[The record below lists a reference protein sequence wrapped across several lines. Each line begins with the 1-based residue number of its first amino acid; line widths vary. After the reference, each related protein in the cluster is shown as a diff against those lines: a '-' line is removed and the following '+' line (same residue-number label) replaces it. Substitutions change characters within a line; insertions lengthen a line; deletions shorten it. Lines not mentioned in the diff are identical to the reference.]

1 MSTIWKSVVVSLT
14 LVTAMLG
21 FSATASAD
29 WQGAVWG
36 MSVKDVGKS
45 FQIPHRKP
53 RLGEIF
59 DQKAKLVF
67 DTFTTGNIIFEGGAL
82 DFEDGG
88 LVQIRM
94 QLKWPDQC
102 DSLSEVIS
110 RIHGKPTNDATFG
123 QFPKGG
129 FWGHN
134 TEWIDEKRNNRIILS
149 NAWSFRCEIY
159 YTRFDRPRPI
169 NAPPIKLTPAPGSL

>member
-14 LVTAMLG
+14 LMTAMLC

-36 MSVKDVGKS
+36 MSLEDVGKS
-45 FQIPHRKP
+45 FRIPHRKP
-53 RLGEIF
+53 RPGEIF
-59 DQKAKLVF
+59 DPKAKLVF
-67 DTFTTGNIIFEGGAL
+67 DTYATGNIVFEGGVL

-102 DSLSEVIS
+102 DSLSEALS
-110 RIHGKPTNDATFG
+110 RIHGKPANDATFG
-123 QFPKGG
+123 QSPRGG

-134 TEWIDEKRNNRIILS
+134 TEWIDEKRNNRIVLS
-149 NAWSFRCEIY
+149 NAWNFRCEIF
-159 YTRFDRPRPI
+159 YTRLDRPRPV
-169 NAPPIKLTPAPGSL
+169 NAPPTKLTPAAGGL